1 MQTER
6 LDEVERNL
14 FGASKLQDEDIE
26 KIVASPQLFR
36 SVLTK
41 IEEQK
46 GSSATTGIAFGWS
59 WNWRL
64 SLAAYGLLAVFL
76 AGAIL
81 VSLNERRSPSA
92 VKVPV
97 HPEPDRIV
105 KPFNDPPS
113 SEVAGTTPAKNEPV
127 AQHALFTAK
136 TKETARRRQP
146 RVEEVSE
153 FYPLTGGQ
161 DGNEDGSQLVR
172 VDLPRSALVAM
183 GVDVPF
189 DNNGSKVKTDLL
201 IGSDG
206 VMRAVRFVK

>member
-1 MQTER
+1 MKSER
-6 LDEVERNL
+6 LDEIGRGL
-14 FGASKLQDEDIE
+14 FGASKLQDQQIDE
-26 KIVASPQLFR
+26 IVASPRLFR

-46 GSSATTGIAFGWS
+46 ASSAKTGIAFAWHG
-59 WNWRL
+59 NWRL
-64 SLAAYGLLAVFL
+64 SLAAYGLLALFL

-81 VSLNERRSPSA
+81 VSLSERKSPSA
-92 VKVPV
+92 AKVPV

-113 SEVAGTTPAKNEPV
+113 SVVAGTRPVKNDPV
-127 AQHALFTAK
+127 AQHALFNTRAK
-136 TKETARRRQP
+136 ESVHRRQP

-153 FYPLTGGQ
+153 FYPLTGSQ
-161 DGNEDGSQLVR
+161 DGNEDGGQLVR
-172 VDLPRSALVAM
+172 VNLPRSALVAM